1 MSNLGVTRILSPLS
15 LVAFALA
22 AFEAQHQEKRQVL
35 SVVDSIAS
43 DATSDA
49 GSVITRVTSLGGTV
63 ASGVTSLGGNI
74 ATQVTSING
83 EVYTEITSI
92 GGSEITLAG
101 SGVGRITTFAG
112 SVYTVATS
120 AVATSSGNAALANDR
135 LFHVSVPLLSAL
147 AATVGGVMLGAW
159 AAL

>member
-1 MSNLGVTRILSPLS
+1 MKVTRCLAPLS

-22 AFEAQHQEKRQVL
+22 AFEAQPKEKRQVL
-35 SVVDSIAS
+35 SFVTSVASDVTSVGGSIAS
-43 DATSDA
+43 D
-49 GSVITRVTSLGGTV
+49 VTSLGG
-63 ASGVTSLGGNI
+63 SI

-83 EVYTEITSI
+83 KLFTEVTSI
-92 GGSEITLAG
+92 GGSAITLAE
-101 SGVGRITTFAG
+101 SGVGIITTFGG

-120 AVATSSGNAALANDR
+120 AVATSSRNAASANDR

-159 AAL
+159 ATL